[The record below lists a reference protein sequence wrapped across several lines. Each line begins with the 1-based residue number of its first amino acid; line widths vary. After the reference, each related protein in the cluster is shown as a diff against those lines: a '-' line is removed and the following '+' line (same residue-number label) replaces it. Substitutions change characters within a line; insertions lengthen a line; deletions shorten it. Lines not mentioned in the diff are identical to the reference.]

1 MTTRSTSSTNPN
13 TTASNELIEAFKS
26 LQSDTS
32 LRGLLITI
40 EKESLVP
47 SKTIPSTSS
56 DFSADLSNL
65 TPHLTPTQ
73 PLYILLRQD
82 NASTFVAITYVPN
95 TAPVRQKMLFASTRL
110 TLVRELGIESFGE
123 QIFVENAEE
132 LSVEG
137 WRKHQKHVQQ
147 ENPLTE
153 EERNLVDIKNA
164 EATEVGG
171 TSRRGAGY
179 GSGGLKMQAGE
190 GVVEALSN
198 LQEGGLVSLK
208 IDTSETIVLA
218 EAPASGIGAGDL
230 AQRISNTEPRYSV
243 YKYSYSGASGP
254 ETASIFIYTCPTAT
268 KVKDRMVYASSR
280 RSAEVLAEQGAGLKL
295 DKKVCSVSTLNHMNL
310 TLTSIY
316 RSKLPIPATSLHNPS
331 RTSSLSSRS
340 RNPPSRNRSD
350 QVGDDLHHRKH
361 LM

>member
-1 MTTRSTSSTNPN
+1 MRANSNSYIYRIRKSLRQTHTHIIQHAIGNIRYLKLSKSFRVISANRS
-13 TTASNELIEAFKS
+13 TTASNELIEAFKT
-26 LQSDTS
+26 LQSS
-32 LRGLLITI
+32 PSNRGLLVTI

-47 SKTIPSTSS
+47 SQTIPSTSS
-56 DFSADLSNL
+56 SFSADLSNL

-82 NASTFVAITYVPN
+82 GASTFVAITYVPN

-123 QIFVENAEE
+123 QIFVENADE

-137 WRKHQKHVQQ
+137 WKKHESHVAMD
-147 ENPLTE
+147 NPLTE

-190 GVVEALSN
+190 GVVEALGS
-198 LQEGGLVSLK
+198 LQDGGLVMLK
-208 IDTSETIVLA
+208 IDTSESIVLA
-218 EAPASGIGAGDL
+218 EAPVSSGVSAADL
-230 AQRISNTEPRYSV
+230 AQRISNTEPRYSI
-243 YKYSYSGASGP
+243 YKYSYTAASGP
-254 ETASIFIYTCPTAT
+254 ETASIFIYTCPTAA

-295 DKKVCSVSTLNHMNL
+295 DKKV
-310 TLTSIY
+310 
-316 RSKLPIPATSLHNPS
+316 
-331 RTSSLSSRS
+331 
-340 RNPPSRNRSD
+340 
-350 QVGDDLHHRKH
+350 
-361 LM
+361 